1 MTATASIFG
10 RDPMPDI
17 LLVEDNALHVRL
29 VKSML
34 ADVWPEPNNLR
45 IVRRL
50 SRAIEA
56 LKESRPDCVLLD
68 LLLPDADGLDA
79 VNAVLAADH
88 TLPVVVLSSHDDD
101 DLALQAIREG
111 AQDYLV
117 KGTVGPVGLA
127 RAVRFSIQRH
137 RMDRGNA
144 EAAPVPPVSDIASAG
159 VVIVDGDG
167 VVTHAQA
174 EIAEMLGRDAQGLV
188 GCDIADIAHPNDVA
202 NWVRGLVA
210 QGDAGTEF
218 TLRLRH
224 ASGTDLKVRVELTP
238 LIGDDGDAR
247 AYMARWYPQPE
258 EGTHSSGGSY
268 AVVREWVG
276 G

>member
-1 MTATASIFG
+1 MTATASVFG

-34 ADVWPEPNNLR
+34 TDVWPEPNNLR
-45 IVRRL
+45 IARRL
-50 SRAIEA
+50 SSGIKA
-56 LKESRPDCVLLD
+56 LEDSRPDCVLLD
-68 LLLPDADGLDA
+68 LLLPDADGLEA
-79 VNAVLAADH
+79 VNAFLAADH
-88 TLPVVVLSSHDDD
+88 TLPIVVLSSHDDD
-101 DLALQAIREG
+101 ELALQAVREG

-137 RMDRGNA
+137 RMDRAG
-144 EAAPVPPVSDIASAG
+144 AAATPVPPVSDLVSAG

-167 VVTHAQA
+167 VVTHIQPD
-174 EIAEMLGRDAQGLV
+174 IAEMLGRDIDGLV
-188 GCDIADIAHPNDVA
+188 GRNIADITHPNDVA
-202 NWVRGLVA
+202 NWVRGLETR
-210 QGDAGTEF
+210 GDAGSEF
-218 TLRLRH
+218 TLRVRH
-224 ASGTDLKVRVELTP
+224 ASGTDLRVRVELTP
-238 LIGDDGDAR
+238 LEGDGR